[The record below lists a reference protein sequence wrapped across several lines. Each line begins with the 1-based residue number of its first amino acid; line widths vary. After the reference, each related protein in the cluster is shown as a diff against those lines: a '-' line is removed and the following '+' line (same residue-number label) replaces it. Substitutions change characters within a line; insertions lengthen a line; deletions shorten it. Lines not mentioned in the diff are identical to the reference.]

1 MMGLVMKVFK
11 IFLFF
16 LFTSHL
22 SFSCDNQKKLLEL
35 SDDGKTQKFNNK
47 LVEAAFWDST
57 SMLSDLL
64 DNSKNTS
71 KITEKGIGIALI
83 EAVWDESTNVLPILL
98 KHPLCSLDYVSTAY
112 YITSNYFHEPTVTGN
127 MLKIRLIEL
136 GGKDPDELS
145 DDDVSVC

>member
-35 SDDGKTQKFNNK
+35 SDDGKTKKFNNK

-71 KITEKGIGIALI
+71 KITEKR
-83 EAVWDESTNVLPILL
+83 NRN
-98 KHPLCSLDYVSTAY
+98 CF
-112 YITSNYFHEPTVTGN
+112 N
-127 MLKIRLIEL
+127 
-136 GGKDPDELS
+136 
-145 DDDVSVC
+145 